1 MVASCNLVAL
11 LVVAVLFLIY
21 EAFCSMINGYKTI
34 QEIAAE
40 WNITPRQVQN
50 LCASGK
56 IPGADKLGRTWAI
69 PADAIK
75 PPDGREKTGEY
86 RNWRKGKG

>member
-11 LVVAVLFLIY
+11 PLYGSAFLY
-21 EAFCSMINGYKTI
+21 LRGFCSIINGYKTI
-34 QEIAAE
+34 QEIASE

-50 LCASGK
+50 LCASGR

-69 PADAIK
+69 SADAIK
-75 PPDGREKTGEY
+75 PPDGRETTGEY
-86 RNWRKGKG
+86 KNWRKNKG

>member
-1 MVASCNLVAL
+1 
-11 LVVAVLFLIY
+11 
-21 EAFCSMINGYKTI
+21 MINGYKTI
-34 QEIAAE
+34 QEMAAE

-50 LCASGK
+50 LCALGR

-75 PPDGREKTGEY
+75 PPDCNETTGEY
-86 RNWRKGKG
+86 RNWRKGEG

>member
-1 MVASCNLVAL
+1 
-11 LVVAVLFLIY
+11 
-21 EAFCSMINGYKTI
+21 MINGYKTI
-34 QEIAAE
+34 QEIASE

-50 LCASGK
+50 LCASGR

-75 PPDGREKTGEY
+75 PPDGRETTGEY
-86 RNWRKGKG
+86 KNWRKKAYESSK

>member
-11 LVVAVLFLIY
+11 LVVAVLFLI
-21 EAFCSMINGYKTI
+21 
-34 QEIAAE
+34 
-40 WNITPRQVQN
+40 QN
-50 LCASGK
+50 LCASGR

-75 PPDGREKTGEY
+75 PPDGRETSGKY
-86 RNWRKGKG
+86 KNWRK